1 MDIASAALNDVKAE
15 LGIDSNAL
23 EKAKEEIEANLPKSE
38 SKPVADLSAS
48 VKVATALME
57 KPPAQIPDEQV
68 EQIQTIT
75 TKVSG
80 FLPVAEKCSFLLE
93 KVENSEENIVK
104 VNKELGSLN
113 ALIKKI
119 NGEGFFSRLFLLCT
133 IKSTLNKLTTQIE
146 RLQDPVDKIEQLQQQ
161 LSDEFSRYLT
171 EEATKKVEEAA
182 AEAMEENSGFIDK
195 VADALGL

>member
-161 LSDEFSRYLT
+161 LS
-171 EEATKKVEEAA
+171 
-182 AEAMEENSGFIDK
+182 M
-195 VADALGL
+195 